1 MLLGVIADDFTGAS
15 DVANTLA
22 GGGLRTTQFLGV
34 PERGDVDCEAG
45 VIALKT
51 RSIAAREAVAQSLA
65 ALAWLRQ
72 QGCRQ
77 FLFKYCSTFDSTPE
91 GNIGPVAEALAE
103 ELGVSGVV
111 ACPAFPAVGRR
122 VFSGHLFVGDRLLS
136 ESSLRNHPLNP
147 MTDSD
152 LRRWLRQQTRGEVGF
167 VDITTVKR
175 GKDTL
180 RDALQ
185 KCSARGE
192 RLVIVDAIDE
202 ADLLTIGDACA
213 NAPLVTGASGVALG
227 MAAALARRGGLQGNS
242 RRTIR
247 SAGAAAILAGSCSAR
262 TLEQI
267 EHYRRSHA
275 SLRVDPTELI
285 EGRVTATD
293 AAAFVLREK
302 NTPLVYTSEAPDRVA
317 DAQRRF
323 GAETIANAIESFLA
337 DVAVR
342 IVADD
347 RRRLIVAGGE
357 TSGAV
362 VTALGLKALDVGP
375 EIEPGV
381 PVLQAGDLAIVL
393 KSGNFG
399 GVDFFEKA
407 LRTMQGEAV
416 HPPADLAPSG
426 VLRIGINLGNPVIAQ
441 PGGDS
446 DEPRGVGPAL
456 GRELARRAG
465 LPHRFVTYE
474 TAGLMAEAV
483 KRGEWDVAFLAIDP
497 ARATDIEFTAPYVL
511 IEGTY
516 LVPDLSEIRRP
527 ADADRAGHRIAV
539 GLKTA
544 YDLYLTREIKNAT
557 LLRSPSSKAAL
568 QQFFESRLEAAAGV
582 RQPLEA
588 AARDH
593 PGYRVLAESF
603 MVIRQASGVP
613 SGRTAAAQYV
623 GAFIEKAK
631 KSGFVRR
638 ALLDSGHADVTVPD

>member
-34 PERGDVDCEAG
+34 PGRGDVDCEAG

-51 RSIAAREAVAQSLA
+51 RSIAARDAVAQSLA

-91 GNIGPVAEALAE
+91 GNIGQVAEALAE
-103 ELGVSGVV
+103 ELGVLGVV

-175 GKDTL
+175 GKDAL
-180 RDALQ
+180 RNALQ
-185 KCSARGE
+185 KCSADGE

-227 MAAALARRGGLQGNS
+227 MAAALARRGGLQGSS
-242 RRTIR
+242 RRATS

-275 SLRVDPTELI
+275 SMRVDPAELI
-285 EGRVTATD
+285 EGRVTAAD
-293 AAAFVLREK
+293 AAAFVQREK
-302 NTPLVYTSEAPDRVA
+302 NAPLVYTSEAPDRVA
-317 DAQRRF
+317 EAQRRF

-342 IVADD
+342 VVAHG

-381 PVLQAGDLAIVL
+381 PVLQVGDLSIVL

-399 GVDFFEKA
+399 EVDFFEKA
-407 LRTMQGEAV
+407 LRTMQGDAV
-416 HPPADLAPSG
+416 HPADLAPTG

-446 DEPRGVGPAL
+446 GEPRGIGPAL
-456 GRELARRAG
+456 GRELAQCAG

-474 TAGLMAEAV
+474 TAGLMADAV

-516 LVPDLSEIRRP
+516 LVPDSSEIRRP

-544 YDLYLTREIKNAT
+544 YDLYLTREIKNAA

-568 QQFFESRLEAAAGV
+568 QQFFESGLEAAAGV

-613 SGRTAAAQYV
+613 SGRTAAA
-623 GAFIEKAK
+623 
-631 KSGFVRR
+631 SVRR
-638 ALLDSGHADVTVPD
+638 RLHRKGQEVRLRSAALLDSGHADVAVPD

>member
-1 MLLGVIADDFTGAS
+1 MLLGVIADDFTGAG

-22 GGGLRTTQFLGV
+22 GGGLRTTQFLGI
-34 PERGDVDCEAG
+34 PERADADCEAG

-51 RSIAAREAVAQSLA
+51 RSIAARDAVAQSLA
-65 ALAWLRQ
+65 ALDWLRK

-77 FLFKYCSTFDSTPE
+77 FLFKYCSTFDSTSA

-136 ESSLRNHPLNP
+136 ESSLRHHPLNP

-167 VDITTVKR
+167 VDIATVKGGR
-175 GKDTL
+175 DAL

-185 KCSARGE
+185 KCSMRGE

-202 ADLLTIGDACA
+202 ADLLAIGEACA
-213 NAPLVTGASGVALG
+213 DAPLVTGASGVAVG
-227 MAAALARRGGLQGNS
+227 MAAALARRGGLRGDS
-242 RRTIR
+242 RQATR
-247 SAGAAAILAGSCSAR
+247 STGAAAILAGSCSAR

-267 EHYRRSHA
+267 ERYRQSHP
-275 SLRVDPTELI
+275 SMPVDPAELI
-285 EGRVTATD
+285 EGRIRAVD
-293 AAAFVLREK
+293 AASFVLRERDA
-302 NTPLVYTSEAPDRVA
+302 PLVYTSATPDRVA
-317 DAQRRF
+317 EAQRRF
-323 GAETIANAIESFLA
+323 GADNVAHAIESFLA
-337 DVAVR
+337 DVAER
-342 IVADD
+342 IVADGV
-347 RRRLIVAGGE
+347 RRLIVAGGE

-381 PVLQAGDLAIVL
+381 PVLQAGDRSIVL

-399 GVDFFEKA
+399 GIDFFEKA
-407 LRTMQGEAV
+407 LRAMQGDV
-416 HPPADLAPSG
+416 VQPPADLAPGG

-441 PGGDS
+441 PGGEGG
-446 DEPRGVGPAL
+446 EPRGVGPTL

-465 LPHRFVTYE
+465 LPHRFVTYD
-474 TAGLMAEAV
+474 TAGLMADAV
-483 KRGEWDVAFLAIDP
+483 KRGEWDVAFLAVDP
-497 ARATDIEFTAPYVL
+497 ARATDIAFTTPYVL

-516 LVPDLSEIRRP
+516 IVPESSAIKRP
-527 ADADRAGHRIAV
+527 VDADRAGHRIAV

-544 YDLYLTREIKNAT
+544 YDLFLTREVKNAT
-557 LLRSPSSKAAL
+557 LLRSPTSKAAVEH
-568 QQFFESRLEAAAGV
+568 FFESRLEAAAGV

-593 PGYRVLAESF
+593 PGCRVLPESF

-613 SGRTAAAQYV
+613 SG
-623 GAFIEKAK
+623 
-631 KSGFVRR
+631 
-638 ALLDSGHADVTVPD
+638 